1 MSQLYLTANKTMT
14 GMMQESELN
23 VMKNTLNAQASL
35 LNEYVARQ
43 ESILTAYSKTPCV
56 RDFLKDVNNSEQQAI
71 VQSYTEDYYSGLN
84 NWEGIYIGEWNT
96 HIVAHSN
103 SKVIGMTTREG
114 DSLKALQD
122 AMTQRNGLY
131 DAGII
136 VSPSS
141 GELILS
147 MYCPVFDTD
156 GKTILGYVGGG
167 PFVEELEKQLYDL
180 KSENDT
186 LRYYMVN
193 TETNMYI
200 FADDSSLIATDIQDD
215 MLLNIIDKIK
225 SGETSGDLNYKEGSD
240 SFVASYQFIA
250 EHGWAMVSYDSEENI
265 YENVHKNM
273 RILGLICIIFV
284 LIISVLA
291 FITIAISVRPLLYVE
306 DAIIQL
312 SNLKL
317 EKSKRLTP
325 WINTKSEIGKIAT
338 AMNSLYDALSGIIA
352 TLSDCSTSLSSSATA
367 MQRSSESFCQGGAWI
382 FFILLTQIL
391 SLLLPE

>member
-1 MSQLYLTANKTMT
+1 MKNWKLGTKITLGITIIVIICMSQLYLTANKTMT
-14 GMMQESELN
+14 SMMQESELN

-35 LNEYVARQ
+35 LNEYVTRQ

-156 GKTILGYVGGG
+156 GK
-167 PFVEELEKQLYDL
+167 Q
-180 KSENDT
+180 
-186 LRYYMVN
+186 
-193 TETNMYI
+193 
-200 FADDSSLIATDIQDD
+200 SLD
-215 MLLNIIDKIK
+215 M
-225 SGETSGDLNYKEGSD
+225 
-240 SFVASYQFIA
+240 
-250 EHGWAMVSYDSEENI
+250 
-265 YENVHKNM
+265 
-273 RILGLICIIFV
+273 
-284 LIISVLA
+284 
-291 FITIAISVRPLLYVE
+291 
-306 DAIIQL
+306 
-312 SNLKL
+312 
-317 EKSKRLTP
+317 
-325 WINTKSEIGKIAT
+325 
-338 AMNSLYDALSGIIA
+338 
-352 TLSDCSTSLSSSATA
+352 
-367 MQRSSESFCQGGAWI
+367 
-382 FFILLTQIL
+382 
-391 SLLLPE
+391 

>member
-1 MSQLYLTANKTMT
+1 MKNWKLGTKITLGITIIVIICMSLLYLTANKTMT

-103 SKVIGMTTREG
+103 SKVIGMTTRKG

-225 SGETSGDLNYKEGSD
+225 SGETNGDLNYKKGSD
-240 SFVASYQFIA
+240 SFVASYQSIA
-250 EHGWAMVSYDSEENI
+250 EHG
-265 YENVHKNM
+265 
-273 RILGLICIIFV
+273 
-284 LIISVLA
+284 
-291 FITIAISVRPLLYVE
+291 
-306 DAIIQL
+306 
-312 SNLKL
+312 
-317 EKSKRLTP
+317 
-325 WINTKSEIGKIAT
+325 
-338 AMNSLYDALSGIIA
+338 
-352 TLSDCSTSLSSSATA
+352 
-367 MQRSSESFCQGGAWI
+367 
-382 FFILLTQIL
+382 
-391 SLLLPE
+391 

>member
-1 MSQLYLTANKTMT
+1 MKNWKLGTKITLGITIIVIICMSLLYLTANKTMT

-43 ESILTAYSKTPCV
+43 EAILTAYSKTPCV

-167 PFVEELEKQLYDL
+167 PFVKELEKQLQG
-180 KSENDT
+180 E
-186 LRYYMVN
+186 
-193 TETNMYI
+193 
-200 FADDSSLIATDIQDD
+200 
-215 MLLNIIDKIK
+215 IK
-225 SGETSGDLNYKEGSD
+225 N
-240 SFVASYQFIA
+240 FIA
-250 EHGWAMVSYDSEENI
+250 GGRAVNNSFKSVAGQQLQKGDNTVMHICQKNDRNLDSIEEKYI
-265 YENVHKNM
+265 
-273 RILGLICIIFV
+273 
-284 LIISVLA
+284 
-291 FITIAISVRPLLYVE
+291 
-306 DAIIQL
+306 
-312 SNLKL
+312 
-317 EKSKRLTP
+317 
-325 WINTKSEIGKIAT
+325 
-338 AMNSLYDALSGIIA
+338 
-352 TLSDCSTSLSSSATA
+352 SSSKSDT
-367 MQRSSESFCQGGAWI
+367 EDKTG
-382 FFILLTQIL
+382 T
-391 SLLLPE
+391 